1 VVHDLWIIGREDNK
15 NNKNNKTTKAG
26 SSEQKDNKAG
36 SSENAP
42 NLDRAG
48 SGVSI
53 TSGGLS

>member
-1 VVHDLWIIGREDNK
+1 MLFYLQL
-15 NNKNNKTTKAG
+15 
-26 SSEQKDNKAG
+26 SEQKDNKAG

-48 SGVSI
+48 LEVSV